1 MESPINGENQRS
13 SENLRIFNENVALHT
28 SYQTQCFINE
38 EENLDEMIDSTC
50 SSPYVSAPSSPGGS
64 NRDYNN
70 NNGYFF
76 SAPASPMHYIQS
88 KSISVS
94 SSTVNISSSGSF
106 EFDFSS
112 KSNSISTADELFLNG
127 QIRPMKLSSHLQK
140 PQILTPLID
149 LENEVE
155 EEDEESV
162 FLKREGRL
170 RNGSIHRRARSLS
183 PLRSSQSQW
192 HRQEEK
198 EENKQTHSVE
208 EDDEEESSTTTPSDS
223 ASTSRS
229 SSTSS
234 RSSKRWVFLKDF
246 LRSKSEGRGIY
257 SKEKFWNSIS
267 FNPVK
272 DKKQSVS
279 SIPVT
284 NEKEKTVT
292 ATTEKKKSSV
302 PAKKT
307 VRPINGIGKRRVPGP
322 SAHEMLYTSNRAQAE
337 EMKRKT
343 YLPYRQGLL
352 GCLGFSSKGYGAM
365 NVFARSLNT
374 TVSSSST
381 MCASVSFRVA

>member
-1 MESPINGENQRS
+1 MENLSNGENQRS
-13 SENLRIFNENVALHT
+13 SENLRIFNPNVSLHT

-38 EENLDEMIDSTC
+38 EESLDEMIDSSC
-50 SSPYVSAPSSPGGS
+50 SSPYVSAPSSPGS

-76 SAPASPMHYIQS
+76 SAPASPTHYIQS

-94 SSTVNISSSGSF
+94 ASTVNMSSSGSF
-106 EFDFSS
+106 EFDFSA
-112 KSNSISTADELFLNG
+112 KNNSISTADELFLNG
-127 QIRPMKLSSHLQK
+127 QIRSMKLSSHLQK
-140 PQILTPLID
+140 PQILTPLLD
-149 LENEVE
+149 LENEV

-183 PLRSSQSQW
+183 PLRNSQSQW

-198 EENKQTHSVE
+198 EEDKQTHSVE

-257 SKEKFWNSIS
+257 SKEKFWNSIL

-272 DKKQSVS
+272 DKKQSIS
-279 SIPVT
+279 SISVT
-284 NEKEKTVT
+284 NEKEKTIT
-292 ATTEKKKSSV
+292 AAATEKTEKKKSI

-307 VRPINGIGKRRVPGP
+307 VKPINGIGKRRIPGP

-374 TVSSSST
+374 TVSS
-381 MCASVSFRVA
+381 R

>member
-1 MESPINGENQRS
+1 MENLSNGENQRS
-13 SENLRIFNENVALHT
+13 SENLRIFNQNVSLHT

-38 EENLDEMIDSTC
+38 EESLDEMIDSTC
-50 SSPYVSAPSSPGGS
+50 SSPYVSAPSSPGS

-94 SSTVNISSSGSF
+94 ASIVNINSSGSF
-106 EFDFSS
+106 EFDFSA
-112 KSNSISTADELFLNG
+112 KKNSISTADELFLNG

-140 PQILTPLID
+140 PQILTPLLD
-149 LENEVE
+149 LENEV

-198 EENKQTHSVE
+198 EEDKQIHSVE
-208 EDDEEESSTTTPSDS
+208 EDEEEESSTTTPSDY

-272 DKKQSVS
+272 DKKQSIS
-279 SIPVT
+279 LISVT
-284 NEKEKTVT
+284 NEKEKTIT
-292 ATTEKKKSSV
+292 AATTEKTEKKKSI

-307 VRPINGIGKRRVPGP
+307 VKPINGIGKRRIPGP

-374 TVSSSST
+374 TVSS
-381 MCASVSFRVA
+381 R

>member
-1 MESPINGENQRS
+1 MENSINGKNQKL
-13 SENLRIFNENVALHT
+13 SENLRMFNDNVSLHT
-28 SYQTQCFINE
+28 SYQTQCFRNE
-38 EENLDEMIDSTC
+38 EDCSLDEMIDSTC
-50 SSPYVSAPSSPGGS
+50 SSPYVSAPSSPGT
-64 NRDYNN
+64 NRGCYNS

-88 KSISVS
+88 KSTSVS
-94 SSTVNISSSGSF
+94 SSATVNLSSSGSF
-106 EFDFSS
+106 EFDFST
-112 KSNSISTADELFLNG
+112 KTNSISTADELFLNG

-149 LENEVE
+149 LENEE

-170 RNGSIHRRARSLS
+170 RNGSIHRRTRSLS
-183 PLRSSQSQW
+183 PLRNSHSQW
-192 HRQEEK
+192 RQQEEQE
-198 EENKQTHSVE
+198 EENKHTHSIE
-208 EDDEEESSTTTPSDS
+208 EDEEEDSTTTTPSDS

-234 RSSKRWVFLKDF
+234 RNSKRWVFLKDF
-246 LRSKSEGRGIY
+246 LRSKSEGRGNY

-272 DKKQSVS
+272 DKKHPISSISVS
-279 SIPVT
+279 
-284 NEKEKTVT
+284 NAEKEKVT
-292 ATTEKKKSSV
+292 TTSTEKKKSVPV

-307 VRPINGIGKRRVPGP
+307 VKPINGIGKRRIPAP

-374 TVSSSST
+374 TVSS
-381 MCASVSFRVA
+381 R